1 MSRHISETPP
11 GTAKDAS
18 SQGKDEISG
27 IQPADHLPSGNGHRE
42 LIPLVTEAEQEQL
55 LLPLTRPLEPAQTE
69 EVVIT
74 VYDED
79 TSDWIATDRVTT
91 IRLHD

>member
-1 MSRHISETPP
+1 MNRRISGTLP
-11 GTAKDAS
+11 GTGTDAS
-18 SQGKDEISG
+18 SEGRDEISG
-27 IQPADHLPSGNGHRE
+27 IQPADHLPLGTGHRE
-42 LIPLVTEAEQEQL
+42 LISLIMASEREQL

>member
-1 MSRHISETPP
+1 MNKHTSETPP
-11 GTAKDAS
+11 GTAIDTS
-18 SQGKDEISG
+18 SQDADEISG

-42 LIPLVTEAEQEQL
+42 LIPLGTEAEQEQL
-55 LLPLTRPLEPAQTE
+55 LLPLTRPLKPAQTE

>member
-1 MSRHISETPP
+1 MNRRISGTLP
-11 GTAKDAS
+11 GTGTDAS
-18 SQGKDEISG
+18 SEGRDEISG
-27 IQPADHLPSGNGHRE
+27 IQPADHLPLGKGHRE